1 MIAPG
6 MYYTSMVSHMPQIR
20 KYVRKDEGSDADAK
34 GKTCNIKGCNA
45 PAVRSLSK
53 ETFDEYLKDA
63 GLELK
68 SDKERKIIPCDE
80 HYKLMRKKKKKDD
93 KIAKAIHGSGS
104 ISKVGAKGIGAQKGY
119 LE

>member
-1 MIAPG
+1 
-6 MYYTSMVSHMPQIR
+6 MVRRMIR
-20 KYVRKDEGSDADAK
+20 KYAKKDEAGDAEAK

-53 ETFDEYLKDA
+53 EAFDEYLHDA

-68 SDKERKIIPCDE
+68 SDKERKITPCDE
-80 HYKLMRKKKKKDD
+80 HYKLMKKKKKKDD
-93 KIAKAIHGSGS
+93 KITRAKFGPGGF
-104 ISKVGAKGIGAQKGY
+104 SKVGSKGIGGQKGY

>member
-1 MIAPG
+1 
-6 MYYTSMVSHMPQIR
+6 MPQIR
-20 KYVRKDEGSDADAK
+20 KYVRKSDGGDAGAQ

-53 ETFDEYLKDA
+53 DLFEEYLRDA

-68 SDKERKIIPCDE
+68 SDKERKITPCDA
-80 HYKLMRKKKKKDD
+80 HYKALKKKKKKDD
-93 KIAKAIHGSGS
+93 KIAKVKQGMGA
-104 ISKVGAKGIGAQKGY
+104 ISKVGSRGTGSQKGY